1 MNTLELDVLVSLKN
15 INWKPIFDV
24 FRNYQRDVQFNL
36 ELMRDGADILYDPI
50 KSNFV
55 LIKMSEK
62 TIIKYYYQRYPEDFR
77 KQLDFEDHVT
87 LNMTKYNVKNLSKL
101 YKKKNNFIDLSTLC
115 SIKIIENILQKQNT
129 IKEIHDVIN
138 VLEHNY

>member
-1 MNTLELDVLVSLKN
+1 MDTLELDVLVSLKN

-24 FRNYQRDVQFNL
+24 FRNYQRDVQFHL
-36 ELMRDGADILYDPI
+36 ELMRDGANILYDPI

-77 KQLDFEDHVT
+77 KQLDFENYVT
-87 LNMTKYNVKNLSKL
+87 QNMTNYNIKNLSRL

-129 IKEIHDVIN
+129 IKEIYDVIN
-138 VLEHNY
+138 ILEHN